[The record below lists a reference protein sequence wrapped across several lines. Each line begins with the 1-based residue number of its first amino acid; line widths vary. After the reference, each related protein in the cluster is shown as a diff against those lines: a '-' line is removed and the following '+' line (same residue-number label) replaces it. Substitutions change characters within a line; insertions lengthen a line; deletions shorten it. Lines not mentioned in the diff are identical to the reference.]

1 MNFLRRFLILLPG
14 LACLVPGLAQEA
26 RFVPQ
31 FIPGKIYT
39 YASETTVT
47 LQLPTPDG
55 GKGER
60 KVKMSHEARVVTSA
74 RSAGPGAVLDTITQR
89 LQFLITSPG
98 REMRYDSADPTSQG
112 SALGQHFEASRA
124 RSVLIEIDD
133 TPKIVKAEEK
143 GGNPGAPA
151 GDPMPGMPQFGP
163 DELKQMIAG
172 LLQGFPAGSVK
183 PGDEWSQKGRRSLG
197 QFGEMDFEIG
207 YHYKGDEMYQE
218 TDCAIVEF
226 TGDLK
231 GGVSVSGAQPG
242 SDGGKVGFEGKNLSG
257 RFVFDKLRRAVREST
272 QTVSLTIDVPGQN
285 LKLPM
290 TQQVTIKLVSL
301 QDS

>member
-1 MNFLRRFLILLPG
+1 MIFPRRYSVFLSGLILMTP
-14 LACLVPGLAQEA
+14 ALAQEA
-26 RFVPQ
+26 RFAPQ

-60 KVKMSHEARVVTSA
+60 KVTMNHEARVETSV
-74 RSAGPGAVLDTITQR
+74 RPSGPGAVLDTSTQR
-89 LQFLITSPG
+89 LQFRISSPG
-98 REMRYDSADPTSQG
+98 REMRYDSADPASQG
-112 SALGQHFEASRA
+112 SALGQHFESTRSRT
-124 RSVLIEIDD
+124 VLIEIDD
-133 TPKIVKAEEK
+133 TPKIVRAEEK
-143 GGNPGAPA
+143 GEDPSAPA
-151 GDPMPGMPQFGP
+151 GNPMPGMPQFGP

-172 LLQGFPAGSVK
+172 LLQGFPAESVK

-207 YHYKGDEMYQE
+207 YRYKGDELYQE

-231 GGVSVSGAQPG
+231 GGVSVAGAQPG
-242 SDGGKVGFEGKNLSG
+242 SEGGKVGFEGKNLSG

-272 QTVSLTIDVPGQN
+272 QTVSLSIDVPGQN

-301 QDS
+301 QDL